1 MTEAERGVAA
11 LHFGARVALAIAILV
26 FVGVAYQTDAVAPD
40 LASPPSRWASPW
52 PSPPASNT
60 SGELGASA
68 VRAS

>member
-52 PSPPASNT
+52 LSPPASNT